1 MSSGLVSFRISI
13 KFVRSIFQVRQ
24 FLKHG
29 WLISAIN
36 EAKKTSEELLMS
48 GIISNFTYSENK
60 SIVVF
65 SPTLNNCYRSTD
77 SKFGIEEEKIFVKNL
92 QIFYQNSLELFE
104 IEILKKYVIQNYKIV
119 YFCVKILFFQ

>member
-1 MSSGLVSFRISI
+1 MQKHIESHLPHKFHNCHQAIVSFRISI

-77 SKFGIEEEKIFVKNL
+77 SKFGIEGDKISVKIYRFFVKT
-92 QIFYQNSLELFE
+92 F
-104 IEILKKYVIQNYKIV
+104 
-119 YFCVKILFFQ
+119 